1 MHLKRIITLIPP
13 LPQDVSEPLVE
24 RIVHDFYALIR
35 QDAVLG
41 PIFEE
46 RIGDGW
52 DAHLAT
58 MVDFWSSLTLMS
70 GRYGGKP
77 HVAHFGLGLTMEH
90 FEHWLVL
97 FEGVV
102 NAHCAGPAA
111 ALFIGRARRV
121 ADSLQ
126 IGLNIG
132 DKALHL
138 PGRAAVA
145 VSVA

>member
-1 MHLKRIITLIPP
+1 MIPA
-13 LPQDVSEPLVE
+13 LPQEVSEPLVE
-24 RIVHDFYALIR
+24 RIVHAFYALVR
-35 QDAVLG
+35 QDALLG

-77 HVAHFGLGLTMEH
+77 HVVHFGLGLSTLH
-90 FEHWLVL
+90 FERWLEL
-97 FEGVV
+97 FEGIV
-102 NAHCAGPAA
+102 NSHCAGPAA
-111 ALFIGRARRV
+111 ALFTGRARRV

-132 DKALHL
+132 DKALQL
-138 PGRAAVA
+138 PSRPPLPAGAA
-145 VSVA
+145 

>member
-1 MHLKRIITLIPP
+1 MAPA
-13 LPQDVSEPLVE
+13 LPQEVSEPLVAQ
-24 RIVHDFYALIR
+24 IVHAFYDRVR
-35 QDAVLG
+35 QDGLLG
-41 PIFEE
+41 PIFEA
-46 RIGDGW
+46 RIGNW

-58 MVDFWSSLTLMS
+58 MVDFWSSLPLMS

-77 HVAHFGLGLTMEH
+77 HIAHLGLGLSPAH
-90 FEHWLVL
+90 FEHWLAL
-97 FEGVV
+97 FESVV
-102 NAHCAGPAA
+102 TAHCTGPAA

-138 PGRAAVA
+138 PSRPKLPAGVA
-145 VSVA
+145 

>member
-1 MHLKRIITLIPP
+1 MNFYEVTAVLPA
-13 LPQDVSEPLVE
+13 LPQDVTEPLVE
-24 RIVHDFYALIR
+24 RIVHAFYDLVRADAL
-35 QDAVLG
+35 LG

-46 RIGDGW
+46 RIGDAW

-77 HVAHFGLGLTMEH
+77 HVVHFGLGLTTEH
-90 FEHWLVL
+90 FERWLVL

-102 NAHCAGPAA
+102 NTHCAGPAA

-132 DKALHL
+132 DKALSL
-138 PGRAAVA
+138 PGRANIPAGA
-145 VSVA
+145 A

>member
-1 MHLKRIITLIPP
+1 
-13 LPQDVSEPLVE
+13 
-24 RIVHDFYALIR
+24 VHSFYARIR
-35 QDAVLG
+35 EDAVLG

-46 RIGDGW
+46 RIGDSW

-77 HVAHFGLGLTMEH
+77 HVAHFGLGLTVEH
-90 FEHWLVL
+90 FERWLAL
-97 FEGVV
+97 FEEVV
-102 NAHCAGPAA
+102 NAYCAGPAA

-138 PGRAAVA
+138 PGRTAVPA
-145 VSVA
+145 NAG

>member
-1 MHLKRIITLIPP
+1 MNLKRDSFLAPP
-13 LPQDVSEPLVE
+13 LPQQVSEALIE
-24 RIVHDFYALIR
+24 RVVHDFYGLVR
-35 QDAVLG
+35 QDAMLG

-58 MVDFWSSLTLMS
+58 LVDFWSSLTLMS
-70 GRYGGKP
+70 GRYAGKP
-77 HVAHFGLGLTMEH
+77 HTAHFGLGLRTEH
-90 FEHWLVL
+90 FERWLAL
-97 FEGVV
+97 FERVV
-102 NAHCAGPAA
+102 NTHCAGPAA

-138 PGRAAVA
+138 PARPGAPATA
-145 VSVA
+145 

>member
-1 MHLKRIITLIPP
+1 MNLKRIIALIPA

-24 RIVHDFYALIR
+24 RIVHSFYALIR
-35 QDAVLG
+35 QDSVLG

-52 DAHLAT
+52 DAHLTT

-77 HVAHFGLGLTMEH
+77 HVAHFGLGLTTEH
-90 FEHWLVL
+90 FERWLAL
-97 FEGVV
+97 FEEVV
-102 NAHCAGPAA
+102 DTHCTGPAA

-138 PGRAAVA
+138 PGRAAA
-145 VSVA
+145 PANAG

>member
-1 MHLKRIITLIPP
+1 MTPA
-13 LPQDVSEPLVE
+13 LPQEVSEPLVAQ
-24 RIVHDFYALIR
+24 IVYAFYDRVR
-35 QDAVLG
+35 QDGLLG
-41 PIFEE
+41 PIFEA
-46 RIGDGW
+46 RIGNW

-77 HVAHFGLGLTMEH
+77 HIAHLGLGLSPVH
-90 FEHWLVL
+90 FEHWLAL

-102 NAHCAGPAA
+102 AAHCAGPAA

-138 PGRAAVA
+138 PSRPSLPAGSA
-145 VSVA
+145 